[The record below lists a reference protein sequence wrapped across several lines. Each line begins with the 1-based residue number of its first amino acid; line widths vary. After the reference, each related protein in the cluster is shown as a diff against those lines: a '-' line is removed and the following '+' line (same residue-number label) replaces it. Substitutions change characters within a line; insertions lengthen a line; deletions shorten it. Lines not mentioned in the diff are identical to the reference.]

1 MRKTVTT
8 AQVKTTE
15 QFCTSNATV
24 AAFSLPVLTTSDGED
39 MMMMMVIPPVN
50 EVANP
55 GTKYENGNGTD
66 KTVQGHQL
74 KAVRLRW
81 PMWLSAA

>member
-1 MRKTVTT
+1 MQMKHMRV
-8 AQVKTTE
+8 V
-15 QFCTSNATV
+15 
-24 AAFSLPVLTTSDGED
+24 TTSDGED
-39 MMMMMVIPPVN
+39 MMMMMMLMPPVN

-81 PMWLSAA
+81 AMWLSAS